1 MRATLRLGRIR
12 GIELGAHWSV
22 LVIGALLAFG
32 LSGGVVDGV
41 LWSVVVPT
49 VALFLGS
56 LLAHELGHS
65 VIAQRNGMRVRS
77 ITLWMLGG
85 VAQLEGR
92 MPTAGSE
99 FRIAAAGPAVSY
111 LLSGLFF
118 ALWGVASSLGA
129 PSLVAQAFEWLALVN
144 ILLGTFNLIP
154 AAPLDGGRILASA
167 VWGVTGDRTRAEIVA
182 TRVGQGFG
190 GLLVATGVIG
200 PFVGVP
206 FVSLWTALMG
216 LFVYRTATLELAH
229 ARFEGLFGD
238 RTVGQVMTREPQT
251 VRGWMTV
258 QAYADELTT
267 APARH
272 RALPVLGWD
281 GSIVGVVTLDRLARV
296 PVDQRASIRVQDVAL
311 PMSMVGTATPDEPLL
326 STAARFGLGE
336 LGLLLVF
343 EAGHLAGI
351 VTQSDLARTA
361 PVAPTAIPVV

>member
-1 MRATLRLGRIR
+1 MRATLRLGRVR
-12 GIELGAHWSV
+12 GIELGANWSV

-41 LWSVVVPT
+41 LWAVVVPT
-49 VALFLGS
+49 VLLFLGS

-65 VIAQRNGMRVRS
+65 LVAQHAGMRVRG

-92 MPTAGSE
+92 MPSAGAE

-111 LLSGLFF
+111 LLAGVFFGL
-118 ALWGVASSLGA
+118 WTMGDVLGA
-129 PSLVAQAFEWLALVN
+129 PPLVGQAFEWLAFVN
-144 ILLGTFNLIP
+144 VVLGTFNLIP

-190 GLLVATGVIG
+190 GLLVAAGVLG

-216 LFVYRTATLELAH
+216 LFVYRTATAELAH
-229 ARFEGLFGD
+229 ARLEGVLGD
-238 RTVGQVMTREPQT
+238 RTVGDVMTRDPET

-267 APARH
+267 TPARH

-281 GSIVGVVTLDRLARV
+281 GSILGVVTLDRLARV
-296 PVDQRASIRVQDVAL
+296 PMAQRASIRVQDVAL
-311 PMSMVGTATPDEPLL
+311 PMTMVGTAAPDEPLVA
-326 STAARFGLGE
+326 TAARFGLGQ
-336 LGLLLVF
+336 LGLVLVF
-343 EAGHLAGI
+343 EAGRLAGI
-351 VTQSDLARTA
+351 VTTTDLRRTDPRMA
-361 PVAPTAIPVV
+361 PAAVV